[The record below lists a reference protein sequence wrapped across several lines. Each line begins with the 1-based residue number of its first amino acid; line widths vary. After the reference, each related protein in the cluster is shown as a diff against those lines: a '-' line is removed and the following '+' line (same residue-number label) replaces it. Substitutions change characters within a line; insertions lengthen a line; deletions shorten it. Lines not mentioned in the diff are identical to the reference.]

1 MEKFIPLLS
10 KKVKKSDFDREKQR
24 LQDELLDPSFF
35 DRLRSQ
41 LLSQQDWIYPNF
53 AELLD
58 YQEKRYKN
66 YWIVDENY
74 NILQEGDWIDCDSTQ
89 QLSSRRVTFD
99 TIDYF
104 LLAIPFESAKDWYLF
119 DFCQRLSQAWI
130 DYQTR
135 YVEKLYFPYQFYNSL
150 RSEAW
155 YLIYAKGAYEQMK
168 VLDQK
173 FFDTFK
179 NFYLQKLISNKGN
192 LLAQLLN
199 KKTEKPESVI
209 SDILY
214 SQVQQ
219 FFSWNLY

>member
-74 NILQEGDWIDCDSTQ
+74 NILQEGD
-89 QLSSRRVTFD
+89 
-99 TIDYF
+99 
-104 LLAIPFESAKDWYLF
+104 
-119 DFCQRLSQAWI
+119 
-130 DYQTR
+130 
-135 YVEKLYFPYQFYNSL
+135 
-150 RSEAW
+150 
-155 YLIYAKGAYEQMK
+155 
-168 VLDQK
+168 
-173 FFDTFK
+173 
-179 NFYLQKLISNKGN
+179 
-192 LLAQLLN
+192 
-199 KKTEKPESVI
+199 
-209 SDILY
+209 
-214 SQVQQ
+214 
-219 FFSWNLY
+219 